1 MVPRDAVN
9 LGPEKPFVLVV
20 GKDGKARARDV
31 RILNDDGTQDAI
43 QGEVKPG
50 DKVVTDGQLRVT
62 PGQAVRI
69 AKGRPTRKQ
78 GDTGP

>member
-1 MVPRDAVN
+1 V
-9 LGPEKPFVLVV
+9 K
-20 GKDGKARARDV
+20 
-31 RILNDDGTQDAI
+31 ILNDDGVWDAI

-69 AKGRPTRKQ
+69 ARSKPISKQ
-78 GDTGP
+78 GDPGP